1 MVNNNENT
9 MKSGFKGTQNLNG
22 RPKGSLNLATAEIRE
37 SFNLLV
43 QNNIDKL
50 QEDIDSLEPKDRI
63 RTILDLAK
71 FVLPTLKSTEFTN
84 GSENEFNPVI
94 IHLGNG
100 INPDE
105 IRQINA
111 ELEAKY

>member
-1 MVNNNENT
+1 

-43 QNNIDKL
+43 QNNIGKL
-50 QEDIDSLEPKDRI
+50 QEDIDNLEPKDRI

-71 FVLPTLKSTEFTN
+71 FVLPTLKSTEIIV
-84 GSENEFNPVI
+84 GQESEFNPI
-94 IHLGNG
+94 IINLGAG

>member
-1 MVNNNENT
+1 
-9 MKSGFKGTQNLNG
+9 MKTGFKGTQNLNG

-43 QNNIDKL
+43 QNNIGKL
-50 QEDIDSLEPKDRI
+50 QGDIDSLEPKDRI
-63 RTILDLAK
+63 RTLLDLAK
-71 FVLPTLKSTEFTN
+71 FVLPTLKSTELTN
-84 GSENEFNPVI
+84 GIGNDFKPVI
-94 IHLGNG
+94 ISLGSG